1 MYYINYIYPK
11 LFWLAALEYYQ
22 GRISEYVVR
31 LLRYAKLFP
40 MDIDYYSSKNNI
52 LSLSLVFLIS
62 ALFLKTISKSRARLS
77 TLHDDVRCLN
87 LCFSAKSNRRSLK
100 SSTPR
105 NWKCNNNDKWQTKRI
120 DPFASQRQQET
131 R

>member
-52 LSLSLVFLIS
+52 LSLSCIFDFCFVFENNQQV
-62 ALFLKTISKSRARLS
+62 TS
-77 TLHDDVRCLN
+77 TTQY
-87 LCFSAKSNRRSLK
+87 F
-100 SSTPR
+100 
-105 NWKCNNNDKWQTKRI
+105 
-120 DPFASQRQQET
+120 T